1 MPIKSI
7 MSAASVLALLSVS
20 SVATAGNCAGPDCR
34 PGISYIQG
42 PPLQF
47 GPITVQDNRPMG
59 HLRSIH
65 FQRAP
70 HISIMRVHSLEAGPG
85 LSDAP
90 VAFTGGC
97 HPEST
102 QYCRQDTGLS
112 QAGVPV
118 DVELFA
124 TPQPAPAYSGQV
136 SIPTTYSYS
145 SQHVDQSRFQP
156 RQYGDTGFVPGIAHI
171 PTSIVDRN
179 PDNADRLLNSG
190 RTVPQPHV
198 SGGYAPRPMM
208 KQGQTY
214 TGQVS
219 IPTTYGA
226 RTQGFG
232 GHVQAAPPPPPA
244 YSQQVGIPETYAFG
258 QSSSYSPAPPPPP
271 AYSQQVGI
279 PETYAFGAQ
288 GRTIP
293 APAPRYGAP
302 QLAGAPV
309 LQSNGTYGSTVGA
322 DGTYWEK
329 TSGPTFFGDTLATQV
344 ICKRKVETQVVNP
357 VIGVPVPTC
366 ETTQPHAPHAG
377 HQFSP
382 NTVRHPGWTY

>member
-7 MSAASVLALLSVS
+7 MGAVSVLGLLSLS
-20 SVATAGNCAGPDCR
+20 GVANAGNCAGPDCR
-34 PGISYIQG
+34 LGVSYIPG
-42 PPLQF
+42 PPAQF
-47 GPITVQDNRPMG
+47 GPVTVQNNRPMG
-59 HLRSIH
+59 YLRSVN

-102 QYCRQDTGLS
+102 QYCRQD
-112 QAGVPV
+112 AGVPV
-118 DVELFA
+118 NVELFA
-124 TPQPAPAYSGQV
+124 PAPPPAYTGQV
-136 SIPTTYSYS
+136 SIPTTYS
-145 SQHVDQSRFQP
+145 SQTVDHSLFQS
-156 RQYGDTGFVPGIAHI
+156 RQYGDAGFVPGIAHI
-171 PTSIVDRN
+171 PTSRVDRS
-179 PDNADRLLNSG
+179 PENADRVLNSG
-190 RTVPQPHV
+190 RTIPQPHV
-198 SGGYAPRPMM
+198 SGGVAPRPSMTR
-208 KQGQTY
+208 QNREY

-226 RTQGFG
+226 RSSGFMG
-232 GHVQAAPPPPPA
+232 GVQAPAPA
-244 YSQQVGIPETYAFG
+244 YL
-258 QSSSYSPAPPPPP
+258 
-271 AYSQQVGI
+271 QQVGI
-279 PETYAFGAQ
+279 PETYAFGAS
-288 GRTIP
+288 
-293 APAPRYGAP
+293 

-357 VIGVPVPTC
+357 VVGVPVPTC
-366 ETTQPHAPHAG
+366 QTSQPHAPHQG
-377 HQFSP
+377 HVPAQP
-382 NTVRHPGWTY
+382 QYPGWTY

>member
-7 MSAASVLALLSVS
+7 MGAVSVLGLLSLGG
-20 SVATAGNCAGPDCR
+20 AANAGHCNGPDCR
-34 PGISYIQG
+34 PGVSYIQG

-47 GPITVQDNRPMG
+47 GPVTVQDNRPMG
-59 HLRSIH
+59 HLRSIQ
-65 FQRAP
+65 FQRSP

-102 QYCRQDTGLS
+102 QYCRQD
-112 QAGVPV
+112 AGIPV

-124 TPQPAPAYSGQV
+124 TPQSAPGYTGQV

-145 SQHVDQSRFQP
+145 SQQVDRSLFQP
-156 RQYGDTGFVPGIAHI
+156 RQYGDAGFVPGIAHI
-171 PTSIVDRN
+171 PTSIVDRSVE
-179 PDNADRLLNSG
+179 NADRALNSG

-198 SGGYAPRPMM
+198 SGGYAPRPSMM
-208 KQGQTY
+208 RQN
-214 TGQVS
+214 
-219 IPTTYGA
+219 
-226 RTQGFG
+226 FG
-232 GHVQAAPPPPPA
+232 RVQAPPPPPA

-258 QSSSYSPAPPPPP
+258 QTPSYSPAPPPP

-279 PETYAFGAQ
+279 PETYAFQ
-288 GRTIP
+288 P
-293 APAPRYGAP
+293 QPQSLQAPRYSAGG
-302 QLAGAPV
+302 LAGAPV
-309 LQSNGTYGSTVGA
+309 LQNNGTYGSTVGA

-329 TSGPTFFGDTLATQV
+329 VSGPTFFGNTMATQV

-357 VIGVPVPTC
+357 VVGVPVPTC
-366 ETTQPHAPHAG
+366 DTAQPHAPHQG
-377 HQFSP
+377 HVSP
-382 NTVRHPGWTY
+382 SYPGWTY

>member
-7 MSAASVLALLSVS
+7 MGAVSVLGLLSLS
-20 SVATAGNCAGPDCR
+20 GVANAGNCAGPDCR
-34 PGISYIQG
+34 LGVSYIPG
-42 PPLQF
+42 PPAQF
-47 GPITVQDNRPMG
+47 GPVTVQNNRPMG
-59 HLRSIH
+59 HLRSVN

-102 QYCRQDTGLS
+102 QYCRQD
-112 QAGVPV
+112 AGVPV
-118 DVELFA
+118 NVELFA
-124 TPQPAPAYSGQV
+124 PAPRPTYTGQV
-136 SIPTTYSYS
+136 SIPTNYTGQVSIPTNYS
-145 SQHVDQSRFQP
+145 SQTVDYSLFQS
-156 RQYGDTGFVPGIAHI
+156 RQYGDASFVPGIAHI
-171 PTSIVDRN
+171 PTSIVDRS
-179 PDNADRLLNSG
+179 PENADRVLNSG
-190 RTVPQPHV
+190 RTIPQPHV
-198 SGGYAPRPMM
+198 SGGVAPRPSMM
-208 KQGQTY
+208 RQNREY

-226 RTQGFG
+226 RTQGFIG
-232 GHVQAAPPPPPA
+232 GVQ
-244 YSQQVGIPETYAFG
+244 
-258 QSSSYSPAPPPPP
+258 SPAP

-288 GRTIP
+288 GQSIQ
-293 APAPRYGAP
+293 APAPRYGGP

-329 TSGPTFFGDTLATQV
+329 TSGPAFFGDTLATQV

-357 VIGVPVPTC
+357 VVGVPVPTC
-366 ETTQPHAPHAG
+366 QTPQPHAPHQG
-377 HQFSP
+377 HAPAQQ
-382 NTVRHPGWTY
+382 TYPGWTY